1 MIKDSEKSCTLWWRH
16 LSTLSTGEKIR
27 GPGCPITRC
36 VTCGVRWK
44 STNIQSLKTWR
55 KDTGISGG
63 QTPWSILRS
72 SVRVN
77 MTARFLPG
85 SLRRLFCSWSSRVR
99 RSVILIILYEVKWSL
114 LVNHRIRTDL
124 IGCSPLLWVSVA
136 VLQHHTVYYSV
147 SVICEPQHTIYIKKK
162 NTQRTTD
169 QECYITQRSCG
180 FNLMTTYT
188 LLLPY
193 MLKSGMSASYLYK
206 KRKVLSKLYVCV
218 KCVKCSFHLHNME
231 EDTQWLWFLEMA
243 SDQNWPNMYRT
254 CSGNVQVS
262 FRKTISGI
270 FWQRV
275 IQNNNN
281 NNNRKYQEWTCF
293 LFPSGEKF

>member
-1 MIKDSEKSCTLWWRH
+1 MNLHFNQLNPQQSKTWFLLSFIVTECRIRRYLKPRGKYKIPCQVTVLLKVVAFFVWILWRPPRLEVPAMEKWWGNAEGVNRQWW
-16 LSTLSTGEKIR
+16 SKTAKKVARFDDVTYQRFQQGKKIR

-55 KDTGISGG
+55 KETGISGG

-72 SVRVN
+72 PVRVN

-162 NTQRTTD
+162 THR
-169 QECYITQRSCG
+169 EPPIR
-180 FNLMTTYT
+180 
-188 LLLPY
+188 
-193 MLKSGMSASYLYK
+193 
-206 KRKVLSKLYVCV
+206 
-218 KCVKCSFHLHNME
+218 
-231 EDTQWLWFLEMA
+231 
-243 SDQNWPNMYRT
+243 
-254 CSGNVQVS
+254 NV
-262 FRKTISGI
+262 I
-270 FWQRV
+270 
-275 IQNNNN
+275 
-281 NNNRKYQEWTCF
+281 
-293 LFPSGEKF
+293 